1 MILSFSA
8 HGSASARLSRCGSAK
23 APHDNRLAWVAAK
36 PFDESRNSISRVSDA
51 SDMCDAD
58 AGGDDDVQVCKC
70 APTCTIMAQ
79 QMSNITCVV
88 LHINISR
95 IG

>member
-1 MILSFSA
+1 MILCFFRRMA
-8 HGSASARLSRCGSAK
+8 LRRLASRCGSAK

-51 SDMCDAD
+51 SDLCDAD